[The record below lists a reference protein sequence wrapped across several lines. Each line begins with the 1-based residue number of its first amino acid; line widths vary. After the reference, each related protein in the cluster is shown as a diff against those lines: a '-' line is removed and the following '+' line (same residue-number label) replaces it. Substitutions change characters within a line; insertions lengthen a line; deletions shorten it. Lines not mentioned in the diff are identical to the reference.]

1 MDIDFFLDNLY
12 FWSTIIIKK
21 NEVLFQ
27 SVPCYVQTIAI
38 LV

>member
-1 MDIDFFLDNLY
+1 MDIDFFFRQFILLVY
-12 FWSTIIIKK
+12 YYYKK